1 MWLNTLEN
9 LRVGFMKEVWV
20 IGYNPNLSDK
30 NKQEEAQGNG
40 YPFLLRCLGYY
51 NYYYYICLVI
61 MDVWR

>member
-1 MWLNTLEN
+1 
-9 LRVGFMKEVWV
+9 MKEVWV

-30 NKQEEAQGNG
+30 NKQEEAQGGG
-40 YPFLLRCLGYY
+40 YPFLLGCLDSY

>member
-1 MWLNTLEN
+1 
-9 LRVGFMKEVWV
+9 MKEVWV

-40 YPFLLRCLGYY
+40 YPFLLGCLDYY